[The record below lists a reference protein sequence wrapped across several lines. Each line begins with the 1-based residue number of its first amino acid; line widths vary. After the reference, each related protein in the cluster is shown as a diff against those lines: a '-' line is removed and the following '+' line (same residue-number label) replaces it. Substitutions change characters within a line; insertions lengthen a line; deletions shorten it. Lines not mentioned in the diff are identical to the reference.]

1 MEGLLS
7 QIFKGTPLAGL
18 GIQPAL
24 TQNELKFE
32 LTEQQFKELIL
43 KGLDERGKK
52 AVDISIEDKKIVVK
66 IRLF

>member
-7 QIFKGTPLAGL
+7 QIFKNTPLANL

-24 TQNELKFE
+24 TQNELTIT
-32 LTEQQFKELIL
+32 LTEQQFKELIFR
-43 KGLDERGKK
+43 GLDERGKK
-52 AVDISIEDKKIVVK
+52 AVDISIEDKKIVIK